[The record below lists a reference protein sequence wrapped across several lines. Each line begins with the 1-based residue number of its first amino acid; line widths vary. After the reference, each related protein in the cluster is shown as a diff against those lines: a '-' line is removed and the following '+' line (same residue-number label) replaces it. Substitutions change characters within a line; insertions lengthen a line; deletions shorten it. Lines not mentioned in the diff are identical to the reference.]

1 MSRKYKF
8 YDKNDLYFITYTCVH
23 WIDLFTR
30 DIYRKVLL
38 DSWNYCIKN
47 KGLRI
52 FAWCIMTN
60 HVHMIISSNKDELSS
75 IIRDMKSFTSTTLR
89 KTISEN
95 PQESRKKWM
104 LQLMKNSGIKNKNNN
119 DFQLWQQH
127 NHPIL
132 LDSNYLMEQKLNY
145 IHNNPVKAGIV
156 ENPEDYLY
164 SSAKDYAGMKGLVEI
179 EIIE

>member
-1 MSRKYKF
+1 MYIK
-8 YDKNDLYFITYTCVH
+8 
-23 WIDLFTR
+23 
-30 DIYRKVLL
+30 IY
-38 DSWNYCIKN
+38 S
-47 KGLRI
+47 
-52 FAWCIMTN
+52 
-60 HVHMIISSNKDELSS
+60 SS
-75 IIRDMKSFTSTTLR
+75 IRLDYQYFLIFVTALQQTTTTLR

-104 LQLMKNSGIKNKNNN
+104 LQLMKNRGIKNKNNN
-119 DFQLWQQH
+119 DFQLWQQY
-127 NHPIL
+127 NQPIL

>member
-1 MSRKYKF
+1 MYIK
-8 YDKNDLYFITYTCVH
+8 
-23 WIDLFTR
+23 
-30 DIYRKVLL
+30 IY
-38 DSWNYCIKN
+38 S
-47 KGLRI
+47 
-52 FAWCIMTN
+52 
-60 HVHMIISSNKDELSS
+60 SS
-75 IIRDMKSFTSTTLR
+75 IRLDYQYFLIFVTALQQTTTTLR

-104 LQLMKNSGIKNKNNN
+104 LQLMKNRGIKNKNNN
-119 DFQLWQQH
+119 DFQLWQQY
-127 NHPIL
+127 NQPIL
-132 LDSNYLMEQKLNY
+132 LDSNYLREQKLNY